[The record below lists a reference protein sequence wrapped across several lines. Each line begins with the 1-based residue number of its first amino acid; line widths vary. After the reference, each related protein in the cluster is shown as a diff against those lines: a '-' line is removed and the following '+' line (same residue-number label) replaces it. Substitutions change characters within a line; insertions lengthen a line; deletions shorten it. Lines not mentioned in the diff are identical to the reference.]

1 MRIRIATGSTVEAVV
16 TLAAAAMM
24 TFAWLAMAGET
35 GATDAHV
42 TSVATCIAPASS
54 G

>member
-1 MRIRIATGSTVEAVV
+1 MKIGFASGAAVEAVV

-24 TFAWLAMAGET
+24 TFAWLAMADDSV
-35 GATDAHV
+35 ATDARR
-42 TSVATCIAPASS
+42 TPVAMCMATPPP

>member
-1 MRIRIATGSTVEAVV
+1 MRIRLATGSTVEAVV

-24 TFAWLAMAGET
+24 TFAWLAMADET
-35 GATDAHV
+35 GATDAHAAR
-42 TSVATCIAPASS
+42 VATCTAPSSS

>member
-1 MRIRIATGSTVEAVV
+1 MRIRFATGSTVEAVV

-35 GATDAHV
+35 GTTEAQV
-42 TSVATCIAPASS
+42 TSIATCVAPASS

>member
-1 MRIRIATGSTVEAVV
+1 MRIRLATGATVEAVV

-24 TFAWLAMAGET
+24 TFAWLAMADET
-35 GATDAHV
+35 GATDAHR
-42 TSVATCIAPASS
+42 TSVATCVAPASS